1 MNFFVKVFRDF
12 IDFIFGLMLGVFILL
27 SRLLILYLENLL
39 VVNFGMIGLVVF
51 GMDLI
56 FSVFVMELYE
66 MSGLFWILVKDR

>member
-12 IDFIFGLMLGVFILL
+12 IDFIFGLMLGVFILI

-39 VVNFGMIGLVVF
+39 IVNFGMIGLVVF

-66 MSGLFWILVKDR
+66 MSGLF

>member
-12 IDFIFGLMLGVFILL
+12 IDFIFGVMLGVFILL

>member
-39 VVNFGMIGLVVF
+39 IVNFGMIGLVVF

-66 MSGLFWILVKDR
+66 ISGLF

>member
-66 MSGLFWILVKDR
+66 ISGLFWILVKDR